1 MIPRDWINL
10 WRDEDHIVLET
21 VIELGGGPLL
31 AMEVASNCEIEA
43 GRVWHA
49 LNRLVWRGVLR
60 HGPALRNRARWELS
74 RETRRQLETMEERA

>member
-31 AMEVASNCEIEA
+31 AIEVASHCEIEA

-49 LNRLVWRGVLR
+49 LRRL
-60 HGPALRNRARWELS
+60 E
-74 RETRRQLETMEERA
+74 